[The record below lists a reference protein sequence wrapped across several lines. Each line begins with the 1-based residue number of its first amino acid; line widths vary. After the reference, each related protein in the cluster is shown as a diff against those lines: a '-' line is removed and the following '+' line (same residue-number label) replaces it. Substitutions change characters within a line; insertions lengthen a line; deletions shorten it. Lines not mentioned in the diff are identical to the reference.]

1 QSIIGPTPRR
11 GRSSTENADRDP
23 PAPMDEGKKDGV
35 LSMMA
40 MSDDE
45 EQQQPK
51 RGRGRA
57 PKKSAGSIVHVEPKK
72 EPMDEEEVTVVSPKK
87 KR

>member
-1 QSIIGPTPRR
+1 IAPTPRR
-11 GRSSTENADRDP
+11 GRSSVANAARDP
-23 PAPMDEGKKDGV
+23 HMPMGEGKKDGV

-40 MSDDE
+40 MRDDE
-45 EQQQPK
+45 EKQQPK

-57 PKKSAGSIVHVEPKK
+57 PKQSAGSIVHVEPKK
-72 EPMDEEEVTVVSPKK
+72 EPIDDEQVTVVSPKK